1 MLEMNEKMPEIIF
14 DVAATEAAKNNNRI

>member
-1 MLEMNEKMPEIIF
+1 MLDMNEKMPEIIF